1 MSTTQDTVTGIPF
14 CPERFR
20 HLLEKVPAVTA
31 EKALAQI
38 LAPVLALAA
47 ARPMHPPR
55 ARDVTRR
62 HCGAQAG
69 LRPRPGRC
77 TDDRLPGSARS
88 HQVRTH

>member
-20 HLLEKVPAVTA
+20 HLLEKVPVVTA

-55 ARDVTRR
+55 ARGVTSRLAAPWPA
-62 HCGAQAG
+62 CA
-69 LRPRPGRC
+69 PGRGAAL
-77 TDDRLPGSARS
+77 TTVGRAVHAR
-88 HQVRTH
+88 TE